1 MGISITPNIVTMNS
15 LVLSLALCLVSG
27 SLAST
32 GIEVSDTWERQLS
45 LCCGGVR
52 TKCATG
58 CANAACDVQCS
69 GRCGFLN
76 TLCGPYTCG
85 SVTNACSGSS
95 SDTTTTTTTTTT
107 ASACLPATAY
117 CMVNYV

>member
-1 MGISITPNIVTMNS
+1 MGIDTMNS
-15 LVLSLALCLVSG
+15 LVLTLALCLVSS

-32 GIEVSDTWERQLS
+32 GIEVSDTWERQLG

-76 TLCGPYTCG
+76 TLCGPYTCS

-107 ASACLPATAY
+107 PTTASTTASTTTS
-117 CMVNYV
+117 

>member
-1 MGISITPNIVTMNS
+1 MGSTTPNIDTMNT
-15 LVLSLALCLVSG
+15 LVLTLALCLVSG
-27 SLAST
+27 SLASI
-32 GIEVSDTWERQLS
+32 GIEVSDTWERQLG

-69 GRCGFLN
+69 RRCGFLN
-76 TLCGPYTCG
+76 TLCGPYTCS

-95 SDTTTTTTTTTT
+95 SDTTTTTTTTT

-117 CMVNYV
+117 CIV